1 MIKDCFIILLFLAQS
16 NYGMVNDVHRAIVL
30 CSITEFSDDNL
41 LFHLLYPKTILETET
56 LFGNAC

>member
-16 NYGMVNDVHRAIVL
+16 NYGMVNDVYVL
-30 CSITEFSDDNL
+30 RSITEFSDDNL